1 MSNSS
6 IPNSINLLLTTV
18 GSELPRSE
26 ARDTSNESDKKK
38 RITHSVAFKLEVCD
52 YMKSIPNATK
62 SGCARFFNIQRKQ
75 VSYFMK
81 HEHLY
86 RDQSHSRIKRN
97 VIRPAQI
104 KMRAKYFTQEQM
116 LFSWF
121 LESRRDGNKHYLN
134 KISSAG
140 KRSRMIRE

>member
-1 MSNSS
+1 MSNNS
-6 IPNSINLLLTTV
+6 IPNSINLFLTTDR
-18 GSELPRSE
+18 SELPRSE
-26 ARDTSNESDKKK
+26 TRDTRNESDQKK
-38 RITHSVAFKLEVCD
+38 RITHSIAFKLEVCD
-52 YMKSIPNATK
+52 YMKDVPNATK

-75 VSYFMK
+75 VNYFLK

-86 RDQSHSRIKRN
+86 RDQSYARIKRN

-121 LESRRDGNKHYLN
+121 LESRRNGNKRFLN
-134 KISSAG
+134 KISSVG
-140 KRSRMIRE
+140 KRSPLI